1 MDTIERDRQ
10 SPSQP
15 IPAPIVT
22 ASPSPSATTPESD
35 KSLADYRLPGGETGV
50 EALTAVRARLGANLP
65 VCVITGDLS
74 PEIQARVEAM
84 GGQFLHKPIRAEAM
98 TALVEAAFR
107 CGEADQGA
115 GGDGFAANG

>member
-1 MDTIERDRQ
+1 MLAATSVADAVALITT
-10 SPSQP
+10 SPP
-15 IPAPIVT
+15 PDLVI
-22 ASPSPSATTPESD
+22 
-35 KSLADYRLPGGETGV
+35 ADYRLPGGETGV